1 MSENDSEDDDV
12 GVLEATTDFEDIYPE
27 PDWQWSTGRSD
38 SNSDTK
44 KGKKRFVLP
53 GEKKQLKK
61 LHMARLRE
69 ERAERKLTRRKGDR
83 SNNKGDVRWI
93 DKVRE
98 AFETLARSEPEE
110 NLSESDDDEQ
120 HLIFTN
126 VLRVHVKLLKALAY
140 RYKLFVNDDKNKNKK
155 EHVLIV
161 KRTSASYVPEPNS
174 KEDVEIADIIAPIMS
189 REEYLNNPE
198 RLERLRKFRE
208 QPPDAVQSKK
218 EGKPSTFRKKRD
230 EKLPSLSAD
239 VDFVPRSE
247 TDAEETNTTHSHL
260 KELRVDAIPVEP
272 TFVSDISRQ
281 MMEKMGFE
289 IGKGL
294 GPRKDGI
301 KSPIEVT
308 QRKKNQGLGS

>member
-1 MSENDSEDDDV
+1 MSENDSKNDDDI
-12 GVLEATTDFEDIYPE
+12 GVHEATTTDFEYPE

-38 SNSDTK
+38 DNSDTK

-69 ERAERKLTRRKGDR
+69 ERAERKLTRKGD
-83 SNNKGDVRWI
+83 NNKEDKRWI

-98 AFETLARSEPEE
+98 AFEILARSEPEK
-110 NLSESDDDEQ
+110 NLSDSDDDEQ

-161 KRTSASYVPEPNS
+161 KRTSDSYVPEPNS

-198 RLERLRKFRE
+198 RLERLRKFMK
-208 QPPDAVQSKK
+208 QPPDAIQSKN

-230 EKLPSLSAD
+230 KKLPSLSAD

-247 TDAEETNTTHSHL
+247 TDAEETNTTHL
-260 KELRVDAIPVEP
+260 KEPRVDAIPVEP

-301 KSPIEVT
+301 KTPIEVT